1 MGKRGGSERP
11 IHLREGLLNVQ
22 QRQQTL
28 SRNATHDPASVWRV
42 PSLRHRG
49 LQETRT
55 PVRGSRRADRRR
67 GFRFADRVAGMI
79 TLLEKT
85 YDGESMIDV
94 SRDVREAFMA
104 DFTPE
109 AGSIPSDT

>member
-1 MGKRGGSERP
+1 
-11 IHLREGLLNVQ
+11 
-22 QRQQTL
+22 
-28 SRNATHDPASVWRV
+28 
-42 PSLRHRG
+42 
-49 LQETRT
+49 
-55 PVRGSRRADRRR
+55 
-67 GFRFADRVAGMI
+67 MI

-109 AGSIPSDT
+109 AGSIPSDTFGFYKGTFKVTVTWEL